1 MFAVART
8 LPPEAAPMLF
18 ADLIDLKPVGESLWA
33 GEADT
38 DYSHP
43 AGQFGGWTAAVLLKA
58 AMLEAGDH
66 GPPLSLTVMFTDA
79 IGAGPIEVATRL
91 LRSGS
96 RLQFWRAEISQRGK
110 VCAHA
115 QITFGARRSSSSEFT
130 DAEMYAMT
138 APESD
143 EMKPLMRPPT
153 KFGEKLDGRSFP
165 YPENWKPGEFP
176 ARSVFWIRHAERMEM
191 DYPLLAML
199 ADFAPPR
206 PMMKSGKFMFSSTV
220 SMNIY
225 FHASPEEIAGVG
237 GDYVL
242 SDTVCRRCAGGYFD
256 HELKLWSRS
265 GALLATSE
273 QVAAYRE

>member
-1 MFAVART
+1 MIAAAVKT
-8 LPPEAAPMLF
+8 PPPGTIAMVF
-18 ADLIDLKPVGESLWA
+18 ADLIDLKPAAPNLWA

-38 DYSHP
+38 GYSHP

-58 AMLEAGDH
+58 AMMEAGEH

-79 IGAGPIEVATRL
+79 IGDGLIEVSTRP
-91 LRSGS
+91 LRMGQ

-115 QITFGARRSSSSEFT
+115 QITMGARRASNSEFT
-130 DAEMYAMT
+130 DAEMYVLPP
-138 APESD
+138 PETDGLIVFS
-143 EMKPLMRPPT
+143 PPT
-153 KFGEKLDGRSFP
+153 KFGEKLDSRSLP
-165 YPENWKPGEFP
+165 YPEGWKPGEFP
-176 ARSVFWIRHAERMEM
+176 ARSVFWARHKDGIAM
-191 DYPLLAML
+191 DYPLLALL
-199 ADFAPPR
+199 ADFSPPR
-206 PMMKSGKFMFSSTV
+206 PMMKRGQFMLSSTV

-225 FHASPEEIAGVG
+225 FHGLPDEVAAVG
-237 GDYVL
+237 GDFVL
-242 SDTVCRRCAGGYFD
+242 SDTISRRCAGGYFD